1 VALTGRRA
9 YLGSIAATGEE
20 WGMNQSATRL
30 PRFFFRTSPQACPYL
45 RGRIERNV
53 FTELSGPDADAI
65 YSALVRNGFRRS
77 HRIVYRPDCSMCQ
90 ACTPV
95 RVRAGQFEPTR
106 SQARVWRRNRDL
118 AASERPAR
126 ATREQYRL
134 FRSYVAGRHGDG
146 EMAAMGLEDY
156 CGMIDDTPVDT
167 RLVEFR
173 DTEGALRA
181 ACLVDHVEDGLSA
194 VYSFFDVGAGSRSL
208 GTYMVM
214 WVIERARAL
223 HLPYAYLGYWIGE
236 SRKMAYKA
244 RFQPLEALGPDGWH
258 VLDTARE

>member
-1 VALTGRRA
+1 
-9 YLGSIAATGEE
+9 
-20 WGMNQSATRL
+20 MNQSATRL

-45 RGRIERNV
+45 RGRIERNI
-53 FTELSGPDADAI
+53 FTELSGTDADAI

-77 HRIVYRPDCSMCQ
+77 HRIVYRPDCSACQ
-90 ACTPV
+90 SCTPV
-95 RVRAGQFEPTR
+95 RVRVREFAPTR
-106 SQARVWRRNRDL
+106 SQARVWRRNADL
-118 AASERPAR
+118 IADERPAR

-134 FRSYVAGRHGDG
+134 FRTYVAGRHGDG

-167 RLVEFR
+167 RVVEFR
-173 DTEGALRA
+173 DKSGALLG
-181 ACLVDHVEDGLSA
+181 ACLLDRVEDGLSA
-194 VYSFFDVGAGSRSL
+194 VYSFFDVSAEPRSL

-223 HLPYAYLGYWIGE
+223 DLPYAYLGYWIAE

-244 RFQPLEALGPDGWH
+244 RFRPLEALGAEGWR
-258 VLDTARE
+258 VLDATD

>member
-1 VALTGRRA
+1 
-9 YLGSIAATGEE
+9 
-20 WGMNQSATRL
+20 MNQSATRL

-45 RGRIERNV
+45 RGRIERNI

-95 RVRAGQFEPTR
+95 RVRVREFEPSR

-118 AASERPAR
+118 VASERPAR

-134 FRSYVAGRHGDG
+134 FRNYVSGRHGDG
-146 EMAAMGLEDY
+146 EMAAMGIEDY

-181 ACLVDHVEDGLSA
+181 ACLVDRVEDGLSA
-194 VYSFFDVGAGSRSL
+194 VYSFFDVGAESQSL

-214 WVIERARAL
+214 WVIEHARAL
-223 HLPYAYLGYWIGE
+223 DLPYAYLGYWIGE

-258 VLDTARE
+258 VLDAARA